1 MEQVPRRRQ
10 NLAVALP
17 GTLTLD
23 IPHLREKTSRVGLVA
38 RILATFRVDKAII
51 YPDQKNQKAL
61 EESRLFE
68 KLLRFQETPQYLRK
82 HLFRMDPDLKYAGVL
97 PPLRSPHHP
106 NREEPR
112 IGQLREAVVV
122 SSGPNSRV
130 DAGFDS
136 TVEIRSTLE
145 KSKRLAVR
153 ITRTSPLLEGEQ
165 ADVSRLHIYWGF
177 EVNRETR
184 ALGEIMK
191 GGDQDLSIS
200 TSKKG
205 VDIRQAMERLRE
217 KWRAS
222 SRTLLVFG
230 SPREGVPEVLAREG
244 ANVSELD
251 FNLNTIPTQGVETVR
266 TEEAL
271 LGTLAVLNLLEED

>member
-10 NLAVALP
+10 NLALALP

-23 IPHLREKTSRVGLVA
+23 IPHLREKTARVGLVA
-38 RILATFRVDKAII
+38 RTLATFRVDHVII

-61 EESRLFE
+61 EESKLFE
-68 KLLRFQETPQYLRK
+68 KILSFQETPQYLRK
-82 HLFRMDPDLKYAGVL
+82 HLFGMDPDLKYAGIL

-122 SSGPNSRV
+122 SSGLNSRV
-130 DAGFDS
+130 DAGFNS
-136 TVEIRSTLE
+136 TVEISSSLE
-145 KSKRLAVR
+145 KSKRLTVR
-153 ITRTSPLLEGEQ
+153 ITRTSPSLEGEQ
-165 ADVSRLHIYWGF
+165 ADMSRLHIYWGF
-177 EVNRETR
+177 KVSRETR
-184 ALGEIMK
+184 SLGQIIK

-205 VDIRQAMERLRE
+205 ADILQAMERLRE

-244 ANVSELD
+244 ANISELD

>member
-38 RILATFRVDKAII
+38 RLLATFRVDTAII

-136 TVEIRSTLE
+136 TVEIRSSLE
-145 KSKRLAVR
+145 RSERLAVR
-153 ITRTSPLLEGEQ
+153 ITRTSPSLEGEQ

-177 EVNRETR
+177 KVSRETR
-184 ALGEIMK
+184 SLGEIMK
-191 GGDQDLSIS
+191 EGDQDLSIS
-200 TSKKG
+200 TSRKG

-230 SPREGVPEVLAREG
+230 SPREGVPEILSRER

-271 LGTLAVLNLLEED
+271 LGTLAVLNLLEGD

>member
-1 MEQVPRRRQ
+1 MQEVPRRRQ
-10 NLAVALP
+10 NLTVALP

-23 IPHLREKTSRVGLVA
+23 IPHLREKTARVGLVA
-38 RILATFRVDKAII
+38 RILATFRVDEVII
-51 YPDQKNQKAL
+51 YQDQKNQKAL

-68 KLLRFQETPQYLRK
+68 KVLRFQETPQYLRK

-106 NREEPR
+106 NREEPS

-136 TVEIRSTLE
+136 TVEVRSSLE
-145 KSKRLAVR
+145 KSKRLTIR
-153 ITRTSPLLEGEQ
+153 ITRSSPSLEGEQ
-165 ADVSRLHIYWGF
+165 VDRSRLHIYWGF
-177 EVNRETR
+177 KVTRETR
-184 ALGEIMK
+184 SLGEIIRR
-191 GGDQDLSIS
+191 GDQDLAIS

-205 VDIRQAMERLRE
+205 TDIRQAMERLRE
-217 KWRAS
+217 TWRAS
-222 SRTLLVFG
+222 SRTLLMFG
-230 SPREGVPEVLAREG
+230 SPREGIPEILARES
-244 ANVSELD
+244 AKVSELD
-251 FNLNTIPTQGVETVR
+251 FNLNTIPIQGVETVR

>member
-136 TVEIRSTLE
+136 TVDIRSSLE

-153 ITRTSPLLEGEQ
+153 ITRTSPSLEGEQ
-165 ADVSRLHIYWGF
+165 TDVNRLHIYWGF
-177 EVNRETR
+177 KVSRETR
-184 ALGEIMK
+184 SLGEIMK

-217 KWRAS
+217 KWKAS

-230 SPREGVPEVLAREG
+230 SPREGVPDILSRERS
-244 ANVSELD
+244 NVSELD

-271 LGTLAVLNLLEED
+271 LGTLAVLNLLEGD

>member
-1 MEQVPRRRQ
+1 
-10 NLAVALP
+10 
-17 GTLTLD
+17 
-23 IPHLREKTSRVGLVA
+23 VA

-51 YPDQKNQKAL
+51 YPDQKNQKAQ

-82 HLFRMDPDLKYAGVL
+82 HLFRMDPDLKYTGVL

-122 SSGPNSRV
+122 ASGPNSRV

-136 TVEIRSTLE
+136 TVEIRSSLE

-153 ITRTSPLLEGEQ
+153 ITRTSPSLEGEQ

-177 EVNRETR
+177 KVSRETR
-184 ALGEIMK
+184 SLGEIMK

-222 SRTLLVFG
+222 SRTLLAFG
-230 SPREGVPEVLAREG
+230 SPREGVPEILSRERS
-244 ANVSELD
+244 NVSELD

-271 LGTLAVLNLLEED
+271 LGTLAVLNLLEGD

>member
-1 MEQVPRRRQ
+1 MQEVPRRRQ
-10 NLAVALP
+10 NLTVALP

-23 IPHLREKTSRVGLVA
+23 IPHLREKTARVGLVA
-38 RILATFRVDKAII
+38 RILATFRVDEVVI
-51 YPDQKNQKAL
+51 YQDQKNQKAL

-68 KLLRFQETPQYLRK
+68 KVLRFQETPQYLRK

-106 NREEPR
+106 NREEPS

-136 TVEIRSTLE
+136 TVEVRSSLE
-145 KSKRLAVR
+145 KSKRLTIR
-153 ITRTSPLLEGEQ
+153 ITRSSPSLEGEQ
-165 ADVSRLHIYWGF
+165 VDRSRLHIYWGF
-177 EVNRETR
+177 KVTRETR
-184 ALGEIMK
+184 SLGEIIRR
-191 GGDQDLSIS
+191 GDQDLAIS

-205 VDIRQAMERLRE
+205 TDIRQAMERLRE
-217 KWRAS
+217 TWRAS
-222 SRTLLVFG
+222 SRTLLMFG
-230 SPREGVPEVLAREG
+230 SPREGILEILARES
-244 ANVSELD
+244 AKVSELD
-251 FNLNTIPTQGVETVR
+251 FNLNTIPIQGVETVR

>member
-1 MEQVPRRRQ
+1 MQEVPRRRQ
-10 NLAVALP
+10 NLKVALP

-23 IPHLREKTSRVGLVA
+23 IPHLREKTARVGLVA
-38 RILATFRVDKAII
+38 RILATFRVDEVII
-51 YPDQKNQKAL
+51 YQDQKNQKAL

-68 KLLRFQETPQYLRK
+68 KVLRFQETPQYLRK

-106 NREEPR
+106 NREGPS

-136 TVEIRSTLE
+136 TVEVRSSLE
-145 KSKRLAVR
+145 KSKRLTIR
-153 ITRTSPLLEGEQ
+153 ITRTSPSLEGEQ
-165 ADVSRLHIYWGF
+165 VDRSRLHIYWGF
-177 EVNRETR
+177 KVTRETR
-184 ALGEIMK
+184 SLGEIIRR
-191 GGDQDLSIS
+191 GDQDLIIS

-205 VDIRQAMERLRE
+205 TDIRQAMERLRE
-217 KWRAS
+217 TWRAS
-222 SRTLLVFG
+222 SRTLLMFG
-230 SPREGVPEVLAREG
+230 SPREGIPEILAREP
-244 ANVSELD
+244 AKVSELD
-251 FNLNTIPTQGVETVR
+251 FNLNTIPIQGVETVR

-271 LGTLAVLNLLEED
+271 LGTLAVLNLLTED

>member
-1 MEQVPRRRQ
+1 MQEVPRRRQ
-10 NLAVALP
+10 NLTVALP

-23 IPHLREKTSRVGLVA
+23 IPHLREKTARVGLVA
-38 RILATFRVDKAII
+38 RILATFRVDEVII
-51 YPDQKNQKAL
+51 YQDQKNQKAL

-68 KLLRFQETPQYLRK
+68 KVLRFQETPQYLRK

-106 NREEPR
+106 NREGPS

-136 TVEIRSTLE
+136 TVEVKSSLE
-145 KSKRLAVR
+145 KSKRLTIR
-153 ITRTSPLLEGEQ
+153 ITRSSPSLEGEQ
-165 ADVSRLHIYWGF
+165 VDRSRLHIYWGF
-177 EVNRETR
+177 KVTRETR
-184 ALGEIMK
+184 SLGEIIRR
-191 GGDQDLSIS
+191 GDQDLAIS

-205 VDIRQAMERLRE
+205 TDIRQAMERLRE
-217 KWRAS
+217 TWRAS
-222 SRTLLVFG
+222 SRTLLMFG
-230 SPREGVPEVLAREG
+230 SPREGIGEILAREP
-244 ANVSELD
+244 AKVSELD
-251 FNLNTIPTQGVETVR
+251 FNLNTIPIQGVETVR

-271 LGTLAVLNLLEED
+271 LGTLAVLNLLTED

>member
-1 MEQVPRRRQ
+1 MQEVPRRRQ
-10 NLAVALP
+10 NLTVALP

-23 IPHLREKTSRVGLVA
+23 IPHLREKTARVGLVA
-38 RILATFRVDKAII
+38 RILATFRVDEVII
-51 YPDQKNQKAL
+51 YQDQKNQKAL
-61 EESRLFE
+61 EESGLFE
-68 KLLRFQETPQYLRK
+68 KVLRFQETPQYLRK

-106 NREEPR
+106 NREEPS

-136 TVEIRSTLE
+136 TVEVRSSLE
-145 KSKRLAVR
+145 KSKRLTIR
-153 ITRTSPLLEGEQ
+153 ITRSSPSLEGEQ
-165 ADVSRLHIYWGF
+165 VDRSRLHIYWGF
-177 EVNRETR
+177 KVTRETR
-184 ALGEIMK
+184 SLGEIIRR
-191 GGDQDLSIS
+191 GDQDLAIS

-205 VDIRQAMERLRE
+205 TDIRQAMERLRE
-217 KWRAS
+217 TWRAS
-222 SRTLLVFG
+222 SRTLLMFG
-230 SPREGVPEVLAREG
+230 SPREGIPEILARES
-244 ANVSELD
+244 AKVSELD
-251 FNLNTIPTQGVETVR
+251 FNLNTIPIQGVETVR